1 MDPVSIDRD
10 TANLR
15 DLERFV
21 FTEVALFKRLLAE
34 LGMEI
39 AEETLPRREDA
50 VYAKVL
56 VAFEASQ
63 KACREFE
70 AANCDRP
77 DVVRDMQNGLREEI
91 KVWFDKSWIAN
102 RALAKP
108 SGFVGDYE
116 MLIKLYDEV
125 TPATG
130 LGGYIDLCILD
141 LPLARAVRTRLKAAR
156 EFVLA
161 EIAQRGGD
169 IRVLDVASGP
179 CREYMGWPHV
189 PGQGNVEI
197 VVMDNDPKALAFV
210 ESEVATQ
217 MPKGTELKPVRYN
230 ALRTRSAE
238 ATIRNFGQFDIIYSV
253 GLCDYLDDDQLI
265 SMLRGWRET
274 LREGGVMLVAFKD
287 TVQYDKTPYQWHLN
301 WFFFQRTEEDC
312 LKLFEQA
319 GFDME
324 NMAVSRDGTG
334 IIINFVSRRPKG
346 NLVRKD
352 AAEGVVGSHKTHIPT
367 SAAMPAQ
374 E

>member
-1 MDPVSIDRD
+1 MDPVSIERD

-34 LGMEI
+34 LDMEI
-39 AEETLPRREDA
+39 AEGTLPRREDA
-50 VYAKVL
+50 AYAKVL
-56 VAFEASQ
+56 GAFEASQ

-70 AANCDRP
+70 AANADRS

-91 KVWFDKSWIAN
+91 KDWFDKSWIAN

-161 EIAQRGGD
+161 EIAKRGGD

-217 MPKGTELKPVRYN
+217 MPKNTELKPVRYN

-238 ATIRNFGQFDIIYSV
+238 STIRNFGQFDIIYSV

-324 NMAVSRDGTG
+324 NMEVSRDGTG
-334 IIINFVSRRPKG
+334 IIINFVSRRPQG
-346 NLVRKD
+346 SLVRKD
-352 AAEGVVGSHKTHIPT
+352 AAEGVVGSHKTHMPSGAT
-367 SAAMPAQ
+367 LPAQ